1 MIRVLAVLVL
11 AHATVAV
18 AGIREIAFD
27 AASCAAGKTLF
38 TQLPPGVTGIVVQNT
53 YDDPQMWGKRYR
65 EYMGGAMG
73 SGIAVGDYDGD
84 GKVDLFVSTK
94 TKPGRLFRNL
104 GHWKFADVTER
115 AGLSE
120 NDSVLSAGLGWLKG
134 QLGSESPSIWHQGA
148 TFADVDND
156 GRPDL
161 YVCRNNAPN
170 LLYMNNGDGTF
181 REEAAERGLAL
192 VDGSVV
198 GAFCDYDRDGRL
210 DVFVLTNQVNGTE
223 PSGRADHLFH
233 NDGTGHFTETTV
245 QAGIKGG
252 TFGHSATWFDYD
264 HDGWPDLYIAND
276 FGGPDH
282 LYRNNHDGTFTDVL
296 DAVVPHTS
304 YSSMGAD
311 TADLNNDGYPDL
323 FVADMA
329 TTNREQDRRGLAAS
343 RESMLLMDLNGTHAP
358 QYMRNSL
365 LLNTGRGVFQEAA
378 CWAGIAATGWTW
390 SVLFEDFDN
399 DGWVDLHVTNGMV
412 REANNSDIL
421 NRMMQA
427 ESDAGRIRTMKNTP
441 VLNEPHLAYR
451 NRNGEGFDNVSAAWG
466 LNETGVSFG
475 AATGDFDND
484 GDLDLVYLNYDGGVS
499 VFRND
504 VANQHRIQVR
514 LRGKRSNR
522 FGVGAVIRIESEAGP
537 QMRTLTV
544 SRGYASGSE
553 LVAHFGLG
561 RDLIVKR
568 LSVEW
573 PSGATQSFSSL
584 AADRAYL
591 IEEEDAPSSLSST
604 TEIVPNALYVVAG
617 SESGARIKDA
627 SVLASPDKEQ
637 IFLPF
642 RTDQRGPGIVAG
654 DVDGDGIEDLLVTAT
669 PGSPAQLLHA
679 ENGHYAGAP
688 LPGLSGASV
697 EDGPALLLDF
707 DGDGSRD
714 LLVTKTGAHRDS
726 WPDGYQP
733 VLYANDG
740 HGHFTRSDLLPKM
753 AVNAGAIC
761 AADWDGD
768 GDLDLFIGARS
779 VPGRYPEAP
788 HSYLLRRE
796 GAHFVDVS
804 ENAPWLAHLG
814 LVKSALFRDVDLDGR
829 PDLIVAS
836 EWDFVRYFH
845 NDGGGGF
852 SDRTERAGFA
862 SGGRGWWNS
871 LASADLNGDGRPD
884 FVAGN
889 LGLNTT
895 YAATRDHPTLL
906 YSGDF
911 ANDGTKLLIE
921 AAYGGENVYPVR
933 SRGDLGNRLPFVLRR
948 FPRNDDFARAT
959 LSSVVGADALATA
972 EVFKADQFSSGAFL
986 SQPDGTYRF
995 TSFPRIAQIGPMQ
1008 GIVAA
1013 DLDGDG
1019 VVDVCAVQ
1027 NSYNALPHF
1036 DGGVGIFLKGA
1047 GDGTF
1052 TAIAPAASGVIVPG
1066 NAKALVLIG
1075 SDTGARPDLFVTRF
1089 SGTSELLRNQ
1099 VSGRRWL
1106 SLRLVGTP
1114 ANRDA
1119 IGARVTV
1126 AYSDG
1131 SQLVSEIGAGGGW
1144 LSQSASSL
1152 LIATSSKKLATK
1164 VTVRWPEGA
1173 VTEHLPPAEQ
1183 SGVWLVKAK

>member
-1 MIRVLAVLVL
+1 
-11 AHATVAV
+11 
-18 AGIREIAFD
+18 
-27 AASCAAGKTLF
+27 
-38 TQLPPGVTGIVVQNT
+38 
-53 YDDPQMWGKRYR
+53 
-65 EYMGGAMG
+65 
-73 SGIAVGDYDGD
+73 
-84 GKVDLFVSTK
+84 
-94 TKPGRLFRNL
+94 
-104 GHWKFADVTER
+104 
-115 AGLSE
+115 
-120 NDSVLSAGLGWLKG
+120 
-134 QLGSESPSIWHQGA
+134 
-148 TFADVDND
+148 
-156 GRPDL
+156 
-161 YVCRNNAPN
+161 
-170 LLYMNNGDGTF
+170 
-181 REEAAERGLAL
+181 
-192 VDGSVV
+192 
-198 GAFCDYDRDGRL
+198 
-210 DVFVLTNQVNGTE
+210 
-223 PSGRADHLFH
+223 
-233 NDGTGHFTETTV
+233 
-245 QAGIKGG
+245 
-252 TFGHSATWFDYD
+252 
-264 HDGWPDLYIAND
+264 
-276 FGGPDH
+276 
-282 LYRNNHDGTFTDVL
+282 
-296 DAVVPHTS
+296 
-304 YSSMGAD
+304 
-311 TADLNNDGYPDL
+311 
-323 FVADMA
+323 
-329 TTNREQDRRGLAAS
+329 
-343 RESMLLMDLNGTHAP
+343 MLLMDLNGTHAP
-358 QYMRNSL
+358 QYMRNAL

-378 CWAGIAATGWTW
+378 CWAGIEGTGWTW

-427 ESDAGRIRTMKNTP
+427 ESDAGRIRVMKNSP
-441 VLNEPHLAYR
+441 VFNESHLAYR
-451 NRNGEGFDNVSAAWG
+451 NRRGDGFDNASSAWG
-466 LNETGVSFG
+466 LNETGVGFG

-514 LRGKRSNR
+514 LRGKRSNH
-522 FGVGAVIRIESEAGP
+522 FGVGAVIRIESEGGA
-537 QMRTLTV
+537 QMRALTV

-561 RDLIVKR
+561 RDAIVKR

-591 IEEEDAPSSLSST
+591 IEEEDASSSLAST
-604 TEIVPNALYVVAG
+604 ADIVANAPYVVAG

-642 RTDQRGPGIVAG
+642 RTDQRGPGVVTG
-654 DVDGDGIEDLLVTAT
+654 DVDGDGVDDLIVTAT

-679 ENGHYAGAP
+679 ENGHYVGAP
-688 LPGLSGASV
+688 LPGLGGASV

-707 DGDGSRD
+707 DGNGSRD

-761 AADWDGD
+761 AADWDDD
-768 GDLDLFIGARS
+768 GDLDIFIGARS
-779 VPGRYPEAP
+779 IPGRYPETP
-788 HSYLLRRE
+788 RSFLLRRD

-804 ENAPWLAHLG
+804 ENSPWLAHLG
-814 LVKSALFRDVDLDGR
+814 LVKSALFRDVDADGR
-829 PDLIVAS
+829 PDLIVAL

-845 NDGGGGF
+845 NDGGGVF
-852 SDRTERAGFA
+852 SDWTERAGFI

-889 LGLNTT
+889 LGLNTN
-895 YAATRDHPTLL
+895 YSASPEHPALL
-906 YSGDF
+906 YYGDF
-911 ANDGTKLLIE
+911 ANNGTKLLIE
-921 AAYGGENVYPVR
+921 AAFDGDNIYPIQ

-948 FPRNDDFARAT
+948 FPHNNDFARAT
-959 LSSVVGADALATA
+959 LSSVVGSAALAAA

-995 TSFPRIAQIGPMQ
+995 TPFPRAAQIGPMQ

-1019 VVDVCAVQ
+1019 IADVGAVQ

-1052 TAIAPAASGVIVPG
+1052 TAIAPGASGLIVPG
-1066 NAKALVLIG
+1066 NAKALVVIG

-1089 SGTSELLRNQ
+1089 GGTSELLHNQ
-1099 VSGRRWL
+1099 VAGKRWL
-1106 SLRLVGTP
+1106 NLRLLGHP

-1126 AYSDG
+1126 EYSDG
-1131 SQLVSEIGAGGGW
+1131 TQHVSEIGAGGGW
-1144 LSQSASSL
+1144 LGQSSTSL
-1152 LIATSSKKLATK
+1152 LIATSPGKFVRKAI
-1164 VTVRWPEGA
+1164 VRWPEGA
-1173 VTEHLPPAEQ
+1173 VSEYLPPAAQ